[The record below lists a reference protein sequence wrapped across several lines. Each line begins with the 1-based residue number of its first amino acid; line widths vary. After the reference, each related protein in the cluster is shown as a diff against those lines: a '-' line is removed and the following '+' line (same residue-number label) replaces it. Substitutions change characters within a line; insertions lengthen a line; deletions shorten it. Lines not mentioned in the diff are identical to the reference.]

1 MDPNAEPILSMAQTA
16 LGAEKGAVTRD
27 SIRAK
32 VELVTKINP
41 TWANVD
47 IEPLIKE
54 LETRFNVHVG
64 HATFL
69 QDAKDHIS
77 WLPARSGKLTWTYW
91 RRYREYMKG
100 KLAPESLIRLDDS
113 TDEILGLLEDP
124 QREGPWDRRGLV
136 VGHVQSGKTASYT
149 GLICKA
155 ADAGFK
161 VIIVLAGIHN
171 NLRAQTQ
178 MRLDEG
184 FLGYDSLE
192 KTGIGV
198 GIIPK
203 EAANRPDTLTNR
215 SESGDFSRK
224 VAESSGISPGLK
236 PLLFVVKKQVTVLKN
251 LLAWVKFAAGPQNAH
266 GKHSTDIPLLLI
278 DDEADNASIDT
289 KTQTFDGGTPDAEH
303 EPSKINQQIRKI
315 LGTFERSAYVGYT
328 ATPFAN
334 IFIHNRGTAEQVGD
348 DLFPRSFIINLPT
361 PSNYCG
367 PSRIFG
373 LDTQDY
379 DDSGDL
385 PLVRIVSDFQTDK
398 GQGWMPAKH
407 KSDHQPLRNGKP
419 ELPDSVQEAILSFV
433 LSSAVRRCRGHVT
446 DFNSMLIH
454 VTRLTLVQD
463 LVTKQVQTFVSEVRR
478 VLKYGN
484 SNDSV
489 YKRLEELYLTDTK
502 PTSERFKAKE
512 PGLLVPDWEEV
523 RAQLTT
529 VADRLN
535 HVRQI
540 NGYAKE
546 VLDYVNHKATG
557 LDVIA
562 IGGDKLARGLTLEGL
577 TVSYFLRASNMY
589 DTLMQMG
596 RWFGYRPGYLDL
608 CRLYTTNDLC
618 EWFEHIARASEELRR
633 EFDHMANIGET
644 PEQYGLKVKSHPEM
658 LVTSR
663 VKMKHGTELAISF
676 SQSLSETVVFK
687 PDAASVERN
696 WKLLEGLLPTE
707 QPEKP
712 RERVNLWRDVPAEH
726 VIRFLEA
733 YNTHPD
739 GTNTALIARYIQLQQ
754 KNDELTQWTIAVCGG
769 KEEPAPL
776 KWPVPGVR
784 RSKNKRGGD
793 YSVVHERKYSIGRVL
808 SDDEWLDLSD
818 EQKAKALE
826 ITIKNHNAKQA
837 TKKAPT
843 RPDGIS
849 IRQVRAPRRGLLL
862 IYPIVADSEP
872 GFEPQFPLVG
882 LGISLPGSR
891 HAEAMVKYVVNNPY
905 YENQV

>member
-1 MDPNAEPILSMAQTA
+1 MEPDSEPILSMVQTL
-16 LGAEKGAVTRD
+16 LGAQKDAVTRE
-27 SIRAK
+27 SIRER
-32 VELVTKINP
+32 VEMVLRLNPSWATADVESLVR
-41 TWANVD
+41 
-47 IEPLIKE
+47 E

-64 HATFL
+64 LATFL
-69 QDAKDHIS
+69 QDAKDHVS
-77 WLPARSGKLTWTYW
+77 WLPGRSSEISWAYW
-91 RRYREYMKG
+91 KRYREYMKG
-100 KLAPESLIRLDDS
+100 KLAPESLNRLDDS

-155 ADAGFK
+155 ADAGYK

-198 GIIPK
+198 GIVPK

-215 SESGDFSRK
+215 SESGDFSRR

-236 PLLFVVKKQVTVLKN
+236 PLLFVVKKQVTVLRN
-251 LLAWVKFAAGPQNAH
+251 LLAWVKFAAGPKQSH

-289 KTQTFDGGTPDAEH
+289 KTQGFEGGIPDPDH
-303 EPSKINQQIRKI
+303 EPSRINQQIRKI
-315 LGTFERSAYVGYT
+315 LATFERSAYVGYT

-334 IFIHNRGTAEQVGD
+334 IFIHNRGTAEEVGD

-379 DDSGDL
+379 EDTGEL
-385 PLVRIVSDFQTDK
+385 PLVRIVSDFQNPQ
-398 GQGWMPAKH
+398 GGGWMPAKH
-407 KSDHQPLRNGKP
+407 KTSHQPLRDGRQ
-419 ELPDSVQEAILSFV
+419 ELPDSVQEAILSFI
-433 LSSAVRRCRGHVT
+433 LACAVRRCRGHLT
-446 DFNSMLIH
+446 AFNSMLIH
-454 VTRLTLVQD
+454 VTRFTAVQD
-463 LVTKQVQTFVSEVRR
+463 LVTKQVQAFVSDARR
-478 VLKYGN
+478 VLRYG
-484 SNDSV
+484 DATDGI
-489 YKRLEELYLTDTK
+489 YRRLRELYKNDLE
-502 PTSERFKAKE
+502 PTSQRFQTKE
-512 PGLLVPDWEEV
+512 PGLLVPSWEAVE
-523 RAQLTT
+523 AQLGA
-529 VADRLN
+529 VAERLN

-562 IGGDKLARGLTLEGL
+562 VGGDKLARGLTLEGL

-608 CRLYTTNDLC
+608 CRLYTTSELC

-644 PEQYGLKVKSHPEM
+644 PEHYGLKVKSHPEM
-658 LVTSR
+658 MVTSR

-687 PDAASVERN
+687 PDPVSVEQN
-696 WKLLEGLLPTE
+696 WRLLEDLLPVE
-707 QPEKP
+707 APEKP
-712 RERVNLWRDVPAEH
+712 RDKVTLWRAVEAER

-733 YNTHPD
+733 YNSHPD
-739 GTNTALIARYIQLQQ
+739 GTNTQMIARYIQLQQ
-754 KNDELTQWTIAVCGG
+754 KNQELTHWTVAVCGG
-769 KEEPAPL
+769 NEAPVPL

-784 RSKNKRGGD
+784 RKKNVRSGD
-793 YSVVHERKYSIGRVL
+793 YSVSGEGKYTIGRVL
-808 SDDEWLDLSD
+808 SDDEWLDLNE
-818 EQKAKALE
+818 EQVARALE
-826 ITIKNHNAKQA
+826 MTLKNHVNKQA
-837 TKKAPT
+837 TQKAPT

-849 IRQVRAPRRGLLL
+849 IRQVRSPRNGLLL
-862 IYPIVADSEP
+862 VYPIVAQSEP

-882 LGISLPGSR
+882 LGISLPRSR
-891 HAEAMVKYVVNNPY
+891 HAEAMVTYVVNNPY
-905 YENQV
+905 YESQV

>member
-1 MDPNAEPILSMAQTA
+1 MVQTVLS
-16 LGAEKGAVTRD
+16 AEKGSVTRE
-27 SIRAK
+27 SIREK
-32 VELVTKINP
+32 VEMVLKISP
-41 TWANVD
+41 TWSDADV
-47 IEPLIKE
+47 EPLVKE

-64 HATFL
+64 HATLL
-69 QDAKDHIS
+69 QDARDHIS
-77 WLPARSGKLTWTYW
+77 WLPGRSSELSWTYW
-91 RRYREYMKG
+91 KRYREYMKG

-198 GIIPK
+198 GIVPK

-224 VAESSGISPGLK
+224 VAENSGISPGLK

-289 KTQTFDGGTPDAEH
+289 KTQTFEGGKPDTDH

-315 LGTFERSAYVGYT
+315 LETFKRSAYVGYT

-334 IFIHNRGTAEQVGD
+334 IFIHNRGTAEEVGD

-379 DDSGDL
+379 EESDDL
-385 PLVRIVSDFQTDK
+385 PLVRIVSDFQDEK

-407 KSDHQPLRNGKP
+407 KTNHQPLRNGKP

-433 LSSAVRRCRGHVT
+433 LACAVRRCRGHLT

-463 LVTKQVQTFVSEVRR
+463 LVTKQVQTFVGELRR

-484 SNDSV
+484 SADSA
-489 YKRLEELYLTDTK
+489 YQRLEQLYRDDTQ
-502 PTSERFKAKE
+502 PTSERFQAKE
-512 PGLLVPDWEEV
+512 PGLLVPAWESV
-523 RAQLTT
+523 RAQLSS

-577 TVSYFLRASNMY
+577 TVSYFLRATNMY

-608 CRLYTTNDLC
+608 CRLYTTSELC

-658 LVTSR
+658 MVTSR

-687 PDAASVERN
+687 PDAMSIERN
-696 WKLLEGLLPTE
+696 WKLLETLIPAG

-712 RERVNLWRDVPAEH
+712 RDKVSLWRDVPAEN

-733 YNTHPD
+733 YNTHPE
-739 GTNTALIARYIQLQQ
+739 GTNTGKIAEYIQLQQ
-754 KNDELTQWTIAVCGG
+754 KNDELTHWTVAICGG
-769 KEEPAPL
+769 NEPPVEL

-784 RSKNKRGGD
+784 RKKNTRGGD
-793 YSVVHERKYSIGRVL
+793 YNVAQRGKFTIGRVL
-808 SDDEWLDLSD
+808 SDDEWLDLSE

-826 ITIKNHNAKQA
+826 ITLKNHTAKQA
-837 TKKAPT
+837 TKKTPT
-843 RPDGIS
+843 KPDGIS
-849 IRQVRAPRRGLLL
+849 IRQVRPPRRGLLL
-862 IYPIVADSEP
+862 IYPIVAQSEP
-872 GFEPQFPLVG
+872 GFEPPCPLVG
-882 LGISLPGSR
+882 LGISLPCSR

-905 YENQV
+905 YESQV